1 MGTHGPPSP
10 SLSLR
15 SYAFNL
21 WSFVLSLFGISWVM
35 PKPVVELL
43 AGWHGGI
50 ERHRLASIW
59 GVIPRC
65 IMWNIWREGI
75 TKLLKWMSVLPLS

>member
-1 MGTHGPPSP
+1 
-10 SLSLR
+10 
-15 SYAFNL
+15 
-21 WSFVLSLFGISWVM
+21 M

-75 TKLLKWMSVLPLS
+75 TKLLKGMSVLPLS